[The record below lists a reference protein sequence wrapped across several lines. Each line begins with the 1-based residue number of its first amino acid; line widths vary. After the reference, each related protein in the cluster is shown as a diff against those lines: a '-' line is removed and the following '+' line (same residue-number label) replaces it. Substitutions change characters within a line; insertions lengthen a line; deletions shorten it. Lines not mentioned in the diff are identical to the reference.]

1 MTKKKDFPKEKGPIR
16 LGPFSPQDH
25 LVITTLGL
33 EFAVAV
39 ALGVGG
45 GFWIDTR
52 FSSAPWGMVGGVFCG
67 FALGMYI
74 LIKESRRLSQ
84 EEKNKEQK

>member
-1 MTKKKDFPKEKGPIR
+1 MTKKKDFPKEKRPIR

-52 FSSAPWGMVGGVFCG
+52 FSSAPWGMVSGGFCG